1 MKIVALLYFN
11 HKEHK
16 SLREERR
23 NILSVTNIKML
34 CPN

>member
-1 MKIVALLYFN
+1 MKIVALLCFN

-16 SLREERR
+16 GLRKERR

-34 CPN
+34 RPN